1 MDIKP
6 KFKFYII
13 HGGRGSPEEP
23 MLKWLADELKK
34 NGFEVMAPAM
44 PDTDEP
50 KIGTWVPFLQNLV
63 GIPNENTFFVGHS
76 IGCQAIL
83 RFLETLPEETKIGGA
98 VFIAGWYDVRNIDTE
113 EDRKIVAPWVNT
125 PRNDERIKK
134 ILAGKAT
141 VLLSDDDP
149 FVAPENKEAWIKK
162 AGAKV
167 LECHGKGH
175 FDARAG
181 ITSLPEAFDAL
192 LNFRL

>member
-1 MDIKP
+1 M
-6 KFKFYII
+6 
-13 HGGRGSPEEP
+13 
-23 MLKWLADELKK
+23 
-34 NGFEVMAPAM
+34 
-44 PDTDEP
+44 
-50 KIGTWVPFLQNLV
+50 
-63 GIPNENTFFVGHS
+63 
-76 IGCQAIL
+76 

-113 EDRKIVAPWVNT
+113 EDRKIVAPWGTT